1 MHDCRKFKDGL
12 LDLLFESEDAN
23 ERSRLFRE
31 VNSCE
36 SCQNLYRSM
45 SETLALF
52 DQGTQTALPEEAY
65 WAGYEERLRARLT
78 EPKQQ
83 GLFAALFEKI
93 SLARIPLPLR
103 AAIACLVVAAGLW
116 LLFNKIEKPNPP
128 APVAVTGTAPDS
140 EQKELADGNKQPES
154 LVRKSAE
161 RKGPERK
168 GPEQKPDQ
176 TTARNTQRASAPA
189 AREVKTERR
198 PEPVREAVAQER
210 RAASA
215 DYLNLEVASHLEQAE
230 LLMRAFRNI
239 KPSQDQTAFDISY
252 EKQLSKELLAKNMLL
267 RRSAESRRNLAV
279 EDLLTG
285 IEPLLLDIA
294 NLSDSPTQDDVR
306 SIKDLIQ
313 RQEVVATL
321 QFYSAK
327 ASSRSN

>member
-1 MHDCRKFKDGL
+1 MHDCSKFKDGL
-12 LDLLFESEDAN
+12 VDLLFESEDAN

-45 SETLALF
+45 SETLTLF
-52 DQGTQTALPEEAY
+52 DQAAETALPEEAY
-65 WAGYEERLRARLT
+65 WSGYDERLRTRLT
-78 EPKQQ
+78 EQKQQ
-83 GLFAALFEKI
+83 SFFAALVEKI

-103 AAIACLVVAAGLW
+103 AAVACLVVAAGLW
-116 LLFNKIEKPNPP
+116 LLFNKIENPNRP
-128 APVAVTGTAPDS
+128 APVAVTITAPDP

-154 LVRKSAE
+154 
-161 RKGPERK
+161 PERK
-168 GPEQKPDQ
+168 SPERKPDQ
-176 TTARNTQRASAPA
+176 ATARNPQRASVRA
-189 AREVKTERR
+189 AREVKRERTLN
-198 PEPVREAVAQER
+198 PAHEAVAQER

-215 DYLNLEVASHLEQAE
+215 DYLNVEFASHVEQAE

-239 KPSQDQTAFDISY
+239 KSSQDQTAVDISY

-267 RRSAESRRNLAV
+267 RRSAENRRNLAV
-279 EDLLTG
+279 EDLLAG

-294 NLSDSPTQDDVR
+294 NLPDSPTQADVR

-327 ASSRSN
+327 ASSRSY

>member
-12 LDLLFESEDAN
+12 VDLLFESEDAN
-23 ERSRLFRE
+23 ERSRLFLE

-45 SETLALF
+45 SETLTLF
-52 DQGTQTALPEEAY
+52 DQVAETALPEEAY
-65 WAGYEERLRARLT
+65 WSGYDERLRARLA
-78 EPKQQ
+78 EQKQQ
-83 GLFAALFEKI
+83 SFFAALFEKI

-103 AAIACLVVAAGLW
+103 AAAACLVVAAGLW
-116 LLFNKIEKPNPP
+116 LLFNKIENPAQP
-128 APVAVTGTAPDS
+128 TAPVAETSIAPDP
-140 EQKELADGNKQPES
+140 EQKELADGNKQPQS
-154 LVRKSAE
+154 PVLKS
-161 RKGPERK
+161 PERK
-168 GPEQKPDQ
+168 PDQ
-176 TTARNTQRASAPA
+176 ATARNPQRASARA
-189 AREVKTERR
+189 ARELKRERTLA
-198 PEPVREAVAQER
+198 PAHEAVAHKAVTQER

-215 DYLNLEVASHLEQAE
+215 DYLNVEFASHVEQAE

-239 KPSQDQTAFDISY
+239 KSSQGQTAIDISY

-267 RRSAESRRNLAV
+267 RRSAENRRNLAV

-294 NLSDSPTQDDVR
+294 NLPDSPTQDDVR

-327 ASSRSN
+327 ASGRSY